1 MANDSAYNILSE
13 FSDDSL
19 KNIQPIQ
26 GGFVEYAPAG
36 EPEKDPVNV
45 DIATKDVQNT
55 DYFDLMS
62 DYYAGTYLP
71 VKQEGELEFQRQY
84 NALGLGKKYTP
95 EQFKSTIENYIGE
108 IPKSSTTDK
117 AFRFLFDSLNAKTPF
132 YGAAGVF
139 DVIAQA
145 TGKYLDREENQKAME
160 LQRNLQ
166 IGELAVKQAQE
177 ANQNLFL
184 KEADLREKMMG
195 YNFDLQKSYLGMDE
209 EIRKKLLAFD
219 LDVDL
224 NKVKTSSEMLKNLQ
238 KPISMVYTKDGKN
251 YIPTAVQLRPNE
263 DMTGVIP
270 YSLQQ
275 VEQPD
280 GTFKMEFR
288 EGPPEGTTNYY
299 FTTSVSDPSESAIGA
314 TKLAGP
320 SATQFAE
327 AQSEYYGLKNAG
339 NLIEDIIIENN
350 QSIAAGTGPTVGVRG
365 LFGKLKQGIRLTGSE
380 ILDEIQGN
388 NGVSLG
394 DALYEFGSAKA
405 GDMKKLSMLEKQG
418 QDVYVDTDFDAA
430 NMFPITLEK
439 FDKPNGTGGTE
450 EITFQTGALTL
461 NNLLDPNWYQVNL
474 NYNPAYAKNAVR
486 EKIIAYALARGLKST
501 GRLNVDD
508 LQQAR
513 DATQLYG
520 FIPSA
525 EVITKLN
532 VILDTIRN
540 AQINTI
546 SALKFGSNLDL
557 TQIDPD
563 IKKDYDQLQTFLEKT
578 GRDNQSLYNRI
589 DVQPPVEEK
598 QGGDSSN
605 NTLIIDDD
613 EPAQSL
619 DINSWTGGN

>member
-1 MANDSAYNILSE
+1 MSEYGISAREFATVLDVYND
-13 FSDDSL
+13 
-19 KNIQPIQ
+19 
-26 GGFVEYAPAG
+26 
-36 EPEKDPVNV
+36 
-45 DIATKDVQNT
+45 
-55 DYFDLMS
+55 
-62 DYYAGTYLP
+62 
-71 VKQEGELEFQRQY
+71 
-84 NALGLGKKYTP
+84 GLRV
-95 EQFKSTIENYIGE
+95 SE
-108 IPKSSTTDK
+108 IPFEGRLIDMTLLSNK
-117 AFRFLFDSLNAKTPF
+117 RSLNKI
-132 YGAAGVF
+132 
-139 DVIAQA
+139 DD
-145 TGKYLDREENQKAME
+145 LENFSFVT
-160 LQRNLQ
+160 NS
-166 IGELAVKQAQE
+166 GENITLSQV
-177 ANQNLFL
+177 
-184 KEADLREKMMG
+184 ADL
-195 YNFDLQKSYLGMDE
+195 
-209 EIRKKLLAFD
+209 EIVGLPNQIKRL
-219 LDVDL
+219 
-224 NKVKTSSEMLKNLQ
+224 S
-238 KPISMVYTKDGKN
+238 GKRVLS
-251 YIPTAVQLRPNE
+251 IQLRPNE

-280 GTFKMEFR
+280 GTFKTEFR

-350 QSIAAGTGPTVGVRG
+350 QSIANNTGPTVGVRG
-365 LFGKLKQGIRLTGSE
+365 LFGKLKQGIRLTGAE
-380 ILDEIQGN
+380 ILDEVQTSS
-388 NGVSLG
+388 GVSIG
-394 DALYEFGSAKA
+394 DAIYEFGSAKA
-405 GDMKKLSMLEKQG
+405 ADMKKLSMLEKQG

-430 NMFPITLEK
+430 NNFPITFEK

-450 EITFQTGALTL
+450 KITFQTGALTL

-525 EVITKLN
+525 DVITKLN

-578 GRDNQSLYNRI
+578 GRDNQSLYNQI
-589 DVQPPVEEK
+589 NAQPPVEEK

-605 NTLIIDDD
+605 DTLIIDDD